1 MSEPV
6 IIMTERYSDTINLHH
21 LSDDTFLYGCTWPK
35 CNFVSPNKD
44 SVPSHYKTHVGLA
57 AQRRRAQAR
66 PRSAV
71 VSNEVLE
78 AALALLDMTQLL
90 VDKLGAF
97 DDEFT
102 AMKRAL
108 DEDAIEMEGLRQ
120 QIETNRIKAERYDE
134 MMQWVGTYTETTDAD
149 S

>member
-1 MSEPV
+1 VSDPV
-6 IIMTERYSDTINLHH
+6 IITTERYSDTLNLLHM
-21 LSDDTFLYGCTWPK
+21 SDGTQLWGCTWPK
-35 CNFVSPNKD
+35 CNFVSGNKD
-44 SVPSHYKTHVGLA
+44 SIPSHYKHHVGQA

-78 AALALLDMTQLL
+78 AALALLDMTQEL

-102 AMKRAL
+102 AMKHTI
-108 DEDAIEMEGLRQ
+108 DEHAIVTEGLRQ
-120 QIETNRIKAERYDE
+120 QIETNRVKAERYDLMVQ
-134 MMQWVGTYTETTDAD
+134 MMKDAGYD
-149 S
+149 EPPIQ